1 MRAKLNIALK
11 EQYKDKGKKIDV
23 IAIVGDVAIL
33 LVEQYVITA
42 TISKVKKKINDEDV
56 FVKATGYT
64 QELIDLM
71 NFDKF
76 GDNGLFDDE
85 SEYIL
90 VNGVLCMLDFETST
104 CVSMKESSQIPSENK
119 IGGVFSLCL

>member
-33 LVEQYVITA
+33 LVEQYVVTA

-90 VNGVLCMLDFETST
+90 VDGVLCMLDFETST